1 MHGCTP
7 VDVLANHVIL
17 AIFEGGGKHE
27 ALVSAGSAYKLQ
39 CLCDR
44 DGAHRCG
51 GASGGKVY
59 HDASIT
65 QVFVHPLT
73 VSLPARY

>member
-1 MHGCTP
+1 M
-7 VDVLANHVIL
+7 DVLANYVIL

-27 ALVSAGSAYKLQ
+27 ALVSAGSAYKLK

-44 DGAHRCG
+44 DGAHRCS
-51 GASGGKVY
+51 GASGRKVY
-59 HDASIT
+59 QDASIT